1 MRLSERLAKL
11 ERANGKPFAQQ
22 RVIDTLKA
30 MLDTPDLTPIKR
42 QLIGQILRRQGVILF
57 SEITTAA
64 KLCVGADFS
73 ALYSTGADHHAKS
86 PRDSDFDRRAESH
99 H

>member
-1 MRLSERLAKL
+1 MDRYRAHYTRVLAKL
-11 ERANGKPFAQQ
+11 EQTNGKPLAQQ

-30 MLDTPDLTPIKR
+30 MLDTPDLTPTKR

-57 SEITTAA
+57 SEITATA

-73 ALYSTGADHHAKS
+73 ALYSTGADRHA
-86 PRDSDFDRRAESH
+86 AH
-99 H
+99 C

>member
-30 MLDTPDLTPIKR
+30 MLDTPDLTPTKR

-64 KLCVGADFS
+64 KLGFHSADFS
-73 ALYSTGADHHAKS
+73 ALYSTGADHHA
-86 PRDSDFDRRAESH
+86 AH
-99 H
+99 

>member
-30 MLDTPDLTPIKR
+30 MLDTPDLTPTKG

-64 KLCVGADFS
+64 KLEIDTAGFS
-73 ALYSTGADHHAKS
+73 ALYPTGADHHA
-86 PRDSDFDRRAESH
+86 AH
-99 H
+99 

>member
-11 ERANGKPFAQQ
+11 ERAKGKPFAQQ

-64 KLCVGADFS
+64 KLGVGAGFS
-73 ALYSTGADHHAKS
+73 ALYSTGADRHA
-86 PRDSDFDRRAESH
+86 AH
-99 H
+99 